1 MLRVIKSVVNALGVY
16 EDSTKDPMDDP
27 RVENVAEILKRTR
40 GMSIG
45 IITQAESTDA
55 TPAAM
60 VGHTRR
66 RANQDL
72 LASEYLEDYH
82 RPDVIMG
89 GGSSRYIPQSEKGSK
104 RHDNENVIQDLKI
117 KATPSLRTRKK

>member
-1 MLRVIKSVVNALGVY
+1 MSV
-16 EDSTKDPMDDP
+16 
-27 RVENVAEILKRTR
+27 
-40 GMSIG
+40 G

-66 RANQDL
+66 RANQDYI
-72 LASEYLEDYH
+72 ASEYLEDYH

-89 GGSSRYIPQSEKGSK
+89 GGSRRYIPQSEQGSK
-104 RHDNENVIQDLKI
+104 RHDNQNVIQEFKDKGYTLSAI
-117 KATPSLRTRKK
+117 LRK